1 MLNLSDGKSKSVHSN
16 LLISRLERLS
26 ERQKVFIL
34 SLLDLVTIFGSTWLA
49 LSLRTGEL
57 VNIDPKFVRFAAFSS
72 LIALPTF
79 FWFGLYRNRL
89 RYSGLSV
96 LQTLVKATVVYTV
109 AIAALIWLGEQWIPK
124 TVAIMQPIF
133 LFLGIAGIRLI
144 IRVMLANSIV
154 NRSSESRHAVA
165 LVYGAGDA
173 GRQLV
178 VAVKKIT
185 SIKIIGFVDDDK
197 RLHGKSIEGVPIFD
211 VGDLPKLKQLSCVT
225 DVIIAIPS
233 ITRRRRKE
241 LIESLSKLSVNV
253 TLLPSLEK
261 LIDGQIRIN
270 DLTEPDV
277 DDLVGRE
284 IVPPDFPMMKKKIS
298 GKKIFITGAGGSIG
312 GELCRQLLVFDP
324 AELVLFEHNEFA
336 LYQITTEMNANRTSG
351 AFCNCAVTPLLASV
365 QDAQKLKEILSIEK
379 PDIVFHA
386 AAYKH
391 VPLLEENPLEAIKN
405 NVFGTLNLAMAAVES
420 KVNDCVL
427 ISTDKAVRPANVMGA
442 TKRLSE
448 MIFQALQAETHSA
461 TCFSMVRFGNVLA
474 SSGSVIPVFKRQIR
488 EGGPITVTH
497 PEVTRFFMTIPEASQ
512 LVIQACCLAR
522 GGDVFILD
530 MGDPIKIVDLARKLI
545 RLSGLVE
552 ITENNKNGDIAIEY
566 TGLRPGEKLYEE
578 LLIGAKA
585 EATAHQKIYKASE
598 KFTNWVK
605 LRKECDRLRLLVDGN
620 EKRQAISHM
629 LRMIAT

>member
-1 MLNLSDGKSKSVHSN
+1 MQSLSKNKSINSN

-26 ERQKVFIL
+26 ERQKGIVL
-34 SLLDLVTIFGSTWLA
+34 SFLDLVTIFGTIWVA

-57 VNIDPKFVRFAAFSS
+57 ANIDPKFVRFAALAS

-109 AIAALIWLGEQWIPK
+109 ATGALIWLGEQWIPK
-124 TVAIMQPIF
+124 TVAIIQPVL

-144 IRVMLANSIV
+144 IRVTLAHSFIKK
-154 NRSSESRHAVA
+154 SSQSRLTVA

-178 VAVKKIT
+178 VAAKKIT
-185 SIKIIGFVDDDK
+185 NVNIVGFLDDDK

-211 VGDLPKLKQLSCVT
+211 PGDLPKLKELSSVT

-233 ITRRRRKE
+233 MIRRRRNE
-241 LIESLSKLSVNV
+241 LVESLSKLSVNV

-261 LIDGQIRIN
+261 LIDGQIRVN

-284 IVPPDFPMMKKKIS
+284 IVPPDFPMMKEKIS
-298 GKKIFITGAGGSIG
+298 GKKIFISGAGGSIG
-312 GELCRQLLVFDP
+312 SELCRQLLAFDP

-336 LYQITTEMNANRTSG
+336 LYQITTEINVSRTSE
-351 AFCNCAVTPLLASV
+351 APSKCVITPFLASV
-365 QDAQKLKEILSIEK
+365 QDAKKLKEILFSEK

-405 NVFGTLNLAMAAVES
+405 NVFGTLNLATAAVES

-448 MIFQALQAETHSA
+448 MIFQALQAEAHSA

-474 SSGSVIPVFKRQIR
+474 SSGSVIPVFKRQIH

-512 LVIQACCLAR
+512 LVVQACCLAR

-530 MGDPIKIVDLARKLI
+530 MGKPIKIVDLARKLI
-545 RLSGLVE
+545 RLSGLEE
-552 ITENNKNGDIAIEY
+552 ITENNRNGDIAIEY
-566 TGLRPGEKLYEE
+566 TGLRPGEKLFEE
-578 LLIGAKA
+578 LLIDAKA
-585 EATAHQKIYKASE
+585 EATAHQKIYKANE
-598 KFTNWVK
+598 KFTNWAE
-605 LRKECDRLRLLVDGN
+605 LRNECDRLKSLVDGN
-620 EKRQAISHM
+620 KERQAISQM
-629 LRMIAT
+629 LRMIAI

>member
-1 MLNLSDGKSKSVHSN
+1 MLNLSEGKSKSVYSN

-26 ERQKVFIL
+26 ERQKGFIL

-124 TVAIMQPIF
+124 TVAIMQPVF

-211 VGDLPKLKQLSCVT
+211 VGDLPNLKKLSCVT

-312 GELCRQLLVFDP
+312 GELCRQLLAFDP

-336 LYQITTEMNANRTSG
+336 LYQITTEINANRTSG
-351 AFCNCAVTPLLASV
+351 ALCNCAVTPFLASV

-585 EATAHQKIYKASE
+585 EATAHQKIYKANE

-629 LRMIAT
+629 LQMIAT

>member
-1 MLNLSDGKSKSVHSN
+1 MQSLSKGKSINSN

-26 ERQKVFIL
+26 ERQKGLIL
-34 SLLDLVTIFGSTWLA
+34 SFLDLVTIFSTIWVA

-57 VNIDPKFVRFAAFSS
+57 ANIDPKFIRFAAFSS

-109 AIAALIWLGEQWIPK
+109 ATAALIWLGEQWIPK
-124 TVAIMQPIF
+124 TVAIIQPVL

-144 IRVMLANSIV
+144 IRVTLAHSFIKK
-154 NRSSESRHAVA
+154 SSESRLAVA

-178 VAVKKIT
+178 VAAKKIT
-185 SIKIIGFVDDDK
+185 NVNIVGFLDDDN
-197 RLHGKSIEGVPIFD
+197 RLHGKAIEGVPIFD
-211 VGDLPKLKQLSCVT
+211 PGDLPNLKELSSVT

-233 ITRRRRKE
+233 MTRRRRNE
-241 LIESLSKLSVNV
+241 LVESLSKLSINV

-284 IVPPDFPMMKKKIS
+284 IVPPDFPMMKEKIS
-298 GKKIFITGAGGSIG
+298 GKKIFISGAGGSIG
-312 GELCRQLLVFDP
+312 SELCRQLLAFDP

-336 LYQITTEMNANRTSG
+336 LYQITTEINVSRTSG
-351 AFCNCAVTPLLASV
+351 APSNCVVTPLLASV
-365 QDAQKLKEILSIEK
+365 QDAKKLKEILFSEK

-405 NVFGTLNLAMAAVES
+405 NVFGM
-420 KVNDCVL
+420 
-427 ISTDKAVRPANVMGA
+427 
-442 TKRLSE
+442 
-448 MIFQALQAETHSA
+448 
-461 TCFSMVRFGNVLA
+461 
-474 SSGSVIPVFKRQIR
+474 
-488 EGGPITVTH
+488 EG
-497 PEVTRFFMTIPEASQ
+497 
-512 LVIQACCLAR
+512 
-522 GGDVFILD
+522 
-530 MGDPIKIVDLARKLI
+530 
-545 RLSGLVE
+545 
-552 ITENNKNGDIAIEY
+552 
-566 TGLRPGEKLYEE
+566 YE
-578 LLIGAKA
+578 
-585 EATAHQKIYKASE
+585 
-598 KFTNWVK
+598 
-605 LRKECDRLRLLVDGN
+605 
-620 EKRQAISHM
+620 
-629 LRMIAT
+629 

>member
-1 MLNLSDGKSKSVHSN
+1 MLNLSEGKSKSVHSN

-109 AIAALIWLGEQWIPK
+109 GIAALIWLGEQWIPK
-124 TVAIMQPIF
+124 TVAIMQPVF

-154 NRSSESRHAVA
+154 NRSSEFRQAIA

-211 VGDLPKLKQLSCVT
+211 VGDLPKMKQSSCVT

-298 GKKIFITGAGGSIG
+298 GKKILITGAGGSIG
-312 GELCRQLLVFDP
+312 GELCRQLLAFDP

-336 LYQITTEMNANRTSG
+336 LYQITTEINVNRTSG
-351 AFCNCAVTPLLASV
+351 APCNCAVTPFLASV
-365 QDAQKLKEILSIEK
+365 QDAQKIKEILSIEK

-448 MIFQALQAETHSA
+448 MIFQALQAEPHTA

-578 LLIGAKA
+578 LLIGTKA
-585 EATAHQKIYKASE
+585 EETAHQKIFKANE
-598 KFTNWVK
+598 KFTNWLK
-605 LRKECDRLRLLVDGN
+605 LRNDCDKLRLLVDGN
-620 EKRQAISHM
+620 EKHQAISHM
-629 LRMIAT
+629 LQMIAT